1 MSAYE
6 ELLRFSEPWKHL
18 GNRTLDSGARFI
30 GPPSEPGKY
39 DYLVCIMSPLTND
52 EIDEL
57 ENQLDVPLHADLKE
71 FYRHAN
77 GFSCFSRWL
86 NLYGLRKVFRSLD
99 IEQMLDQ
106 PYDIVIEN
114 EDGPPLPQEGLLLI
128 SKYSDGSPVYLN
140 FEGRCKAYSRD
151 RKLLFEWANLCEW
164 VSQELTR
171 FEAYIDENARCEIS
185 MENIPPPAR
194 VD

>member
-6 ELLRFSEPWKHL
+6 ELLQFSKRWKHL
-18 GNRTLDSGARFI
+18 GCRTLDSGACFV

-39 DYLVCIMSPLTND
+39 DYLVCMMSPLTND
-52 EIDEL
+52 EINEL
-57 ENQLDVPLHADLKE
+57 EDQLHVPLHADLKD

-86 NLYGLRKVFRSLD
+86 NLYGLREVHRSFD

-128 SKYSDGSPVYLN
+128 SKYSDGSPTYLN
-140 FEGRCKAYSRD
+140 LEGRCKAYSRD
-151 RKLLFEWANLCEW
+151 QKLLFEWANLREW
-164 VSQELTR
+164 VSQELNR
-171 FEAYIDENARCEIS
+171 FASYLDENASCEIG
-185 MENIPPPAR
+185 MENIPPPANLS
-194 VD
+194 